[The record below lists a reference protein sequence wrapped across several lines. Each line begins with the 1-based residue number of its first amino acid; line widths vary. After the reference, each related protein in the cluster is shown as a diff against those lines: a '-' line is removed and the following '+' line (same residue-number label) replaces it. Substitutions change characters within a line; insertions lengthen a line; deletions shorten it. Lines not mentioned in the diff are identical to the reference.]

1 MSTCCSFT
9 EYTILPKYIV
19 IIRAKKAVEIY
30 IVGLIGSQQAE
41 ERYEKLPA
49 GGETSLHK
57 GVGDIRN
64 SLKEVCG

>member
-1 MSTCCSFT
+1 MSNSEDLFGFFVSSTSCN
-9 EYTILPKYIV
+9 YK
-19 IIRAKKAVEIY
+19 
-30 IVGLIGSQQAE
+30 
-41 ERYEKLPA
+41 KLPA